1 MKGQCQSVTLPV
13 DSQNCL
19 SVSLPAATKTPE
31 RRILPAPAAMLFKL
45 SRDSHVTHYRELQPR
60 RQLQTLSMKVKT
72 RVSGESNVSD
82 VQERRAC

>member
-60 RQLQTLSMKVKT
+60 RQIADLVY
-72 RVSGESNVSD
+72 ESENKSVG
-82 VQERRAC
+82 